1 MLQINLKVQMVSSS
15 KYTSALMVGLF
26 SDKIFI
32 QQLKTIEILDKNR
45 IKDLIRLIRRIINY
59 AVGKNKN
66 LN

>member
-1 MLQINLKVQMVSSS
+1 MVSSS

-32 QQLKTIEILDKNR
+32 PKLKTIEILVKNR

>member
-1 MLQINLKVQMVSSS
+1 MVSSS

-32 QQLKTIEILDKNR
+32 PKLKTIEILVKNR

-66 LN
+66 FN